1 MINNEDNEEAMEGMD
16 VVTPAEQGEF
26 MMDAH
31 EYIIRVHEATGA
43 VVELL
48 INGG

>member
-1 MINNEDNEEAMEGMD
+1 MKYEEAMEGMD
-16 VVTPAEQGEF
+16 VMTPAEQGEF

-31 EYIIRVHEATGA
+31 EYIRVHEATGA